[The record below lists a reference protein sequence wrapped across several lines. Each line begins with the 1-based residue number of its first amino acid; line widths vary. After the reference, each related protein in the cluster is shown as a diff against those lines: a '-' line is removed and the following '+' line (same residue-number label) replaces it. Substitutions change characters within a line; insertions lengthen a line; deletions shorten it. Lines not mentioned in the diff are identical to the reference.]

1 MAMVTLCHPVDDLE
15 LLLISSNLDAADI
28 PYFVVGQNFGS
39 LYPGLQIAAYNERTL
54 LVPDSCLADARKL
67 VEDFRADYTGSADE
81 LPTSSKLRMLL
92 EAMFFGW
99 VMPGGKH
106 SDPADDSNEDE

>member
-39 LYPGLQIAAYNERTL
+39 LYPGMQIAAYNERTI
-54 LVPDSCLADARKL
+54 LVPDSFLADARKL
-67 VEDFRADYTGSADE
+67 IEDFRADYTS
-81 LPTSSKLRMLL
+81 PTDQPPKSHKIRMLR
-92 EAMFFGW
+92 EALFLGW
-99 VMPGGKH
+99 FLPGGKLRN
-106 SDPADDSNEDE
+106 SDDEPNEDG